1 MTAPPGN
8 SPRVPLAPL
17 APLAPVAPLS
27 WGELLDKI
35 SILQIKSER
44 VRAAEAQ
51 KNIRSELDR
60 LNAIAA
66 ERVHDDA
73 RLQDACRRLKAINE
87 KLWDVED
94 RIRDKERAKVF
105 DADFIALARS
115 VYHSNDERAAIKR
128 EINIHTSSELIEEKQ
143 YSDYGRKSV

>member
-1 MTAPPGN
+1 MTAKTSDSPP
-8 SPRVPLAPL
+8 V
-17 APLAPVAPLS
+17 PVAPLS

-44 VRAAEAQ
+44 VRSADAQ
-51 KNIRSELDR
+51 TNIRRELDQ

-66 ERVHDDA
+66 K
-73 RLQDACRRLKAINE
+73 RLAGDGALQAACGRLKAINE
-87 KLWDVED
+87 KLWEIED
-94 RIRDKERAKVF
+94 RIRDKERAQSF

-128 EINIHTSSELIEEKQ
+128 EINRHTGSALVEEKQ
-143 YSDYGRKSV
+143 YAAYRRNGN